1 MVSGDDINI
10 ITLARGEIM
19 LRMVKLRRRAVK
31 STPAALVKSPR
42 NARWCMRYHAKHA
55 ILQARRGDKTNSRLV
70 KLRSSKPP
78 GYDEFKIG
86 TPLKTAV
93 TDNPGKK

>member
-1 MVSGDDINI
+1 MPPTCVGSDIRLAHGERDYINI

-31 STPAALVKSPR
+31 STPTALVKSPR

-55 ILQARRGDKTNSRLV
+55 IHEPTHVGARR
-70 KLRSSKPP
+70 
-78 GYDEFKIG
+78 
-86 TPLKTAV
+86 
-93 TDNPGKK
+93 

>member
-1 MVSGDDINI
+1 MRRVALTLHSSRLSIAPALGANRLPSTFVDSDIRLAHGEREYINV

-19 LRMVKLRRRAVK
+19 LRMVKLRRLAVK

-55 ILQARRGDKTNSRLV
+55 IL
-70 KLRSSKPP
+70 
-78 GYDEFKIG
+78 
-86 TPLKTAV
+86 
-93 TDNPGKK
+93 